1 MQPRLARGVMEVRHV
16 ALPGVVDQHIRRAKA
31 RLHRIR
37 KGLNFV
43 GVQHVAAVSENLP
56 VGKFVLQRRMGAGEP
71 VRVTAAEGD
80 FRPFTQQQAQ
90 RFKANA
96 GRTAGNDRYAPV
108 NLCIHRAPL
117 R

>member
-1 MQPRLARGVMEVRHV
+1 MQPRLARRVMEVRHV
-16 ALPGVVDQHIRRAKA
+16 ALPGVVDQHIRRAKT

-37 KGLNFV
+37 EGLNFV
-43 GVQHVAAVSENLP
+43 GIQHVAAESENLP

-96 GRTAGNDRYAPV
+96 GRTAGDYRYAPV

>member
-1 MQPRLARGVMEVRHV
+1 MEVRHV
-16 ALPGVVDQHIRRAKA
+16 ALPGVVDQQISRAKA

-37 KGLNFV
+37 KGLNLV
-43 GVQHVAAVSENLP
+43 GVQHVAAVRKNLP
-56 VGKFVLQRRMGAGEP
+56 VGEFVLQRRMGAGEP
-71 VRVTAAEGD
+71 IRVTAAEGD

-96 GRTAGNDRYAPV
+96 RRTAGDYRYAPV